1 MIYGLIYYII
11 NEQLISKTDLPQQ
24 WGKPS
29 KAGELKYKKGR
40 TIQDLFPFKRQKHF
54 IDYVSHKDLISMHNI
69 LSIPCSLSTLLKEE
83 SFTGTERQCKQ
94 ILKSIID
101 QVEKDFTYSLNKNH
115 FSRILL
121 NQKILFINN
130 TPSSKFPLNFNEN
143 SFYCTNIALMADNL
157 ISIYNLTM
165 SQSSSEIWKTSRHFR
180 ISASVRA
187 HKIKTCRNWTGIGL
201 NKLANSFLKTTD
213 LGMKGNINVKYGHLN
228 EPLAFE
234 KYQELYDDIIVLKAG
249 LIIHH
254 KTPWVCAS
262 PDGLV
267 IKNGNIERILEIKC
281 PISCKNK
288 QIIENGVP
296 NLKYLEFVNNKLE
309 LKKSNVYYTQVQVLM
324 YCAGLKYCDLFI
336 YNNIKPVL
344 LTINRDE
351 YFLNSLMPKIEYFYF
366 HFYLP
371 KLLI

>member
-1 MIYGLIYYII
+1 IDGTRRVKNTSCDCPAGAGEKCKHICALINFIN

-24 WGKPS
+24 WRKPS

-40 TIQDLFPFKRQKHF
+40 TIQDLFPCKRQKHF
-54 IDYVSHKDLISMHNI
+54 MDYISHKDLISMHNI

-83 SFTGTERQCKQ
+83 SLTQTERQCKQ
-94 ILKSIID
+94 ILNSIID
-101 QVEKDFTYSLNKNH
+101 
-115 FSRILL
+115 
-121 NQKILFINN
+121 
-130 TPSSKFPLNFNEN
+130 
-143 SFYCTNIALMADNL
+143 
-157 ISIYNLTM
+157 
-165 SQSSSEIWKTSRHFR
+165 QSSSEIRKTSRHFR
-180 ISASVRA
+180 ISGSMRA
-187 HKIKTCRNWTGIGL
+187 HKIKTCRNWTDIGL

-213 LGMKGNINVKYGHLN
+213 LGMKGNINVKYGNLN

-234 KYQELYDDIIVLKAG
+234 NYQELYDDIKVLKAG

-296 NLKYLEFVNNKLE
+296 NLKYEK
-309 LKKSNVYYTQVQVLM
+309 
-324 YCAGLKYCDLFI
+324 
-336 YNNIKPVL
+336 
-344 LTINRDE
+344 
-351 YFLNSLMPKIEYFYF
+351 
-366 HFYLP
+366 
-371 KLLI
+371 